1 MGIQD
6 ITTQIITAGA
16 GVVALAIL
24 FWIFLKMFNGIIE
37 NNTKAMHE
45 MSRSNDNVAQSLAIL
60 KSSIENSYDLQTRT
74 ATMLDKHDTRAE
86 RIENEL
92 IKVSERTKK

>member
-1 MGIQD
+1 MDIIKLSNT
-6 ITTQIITAGA
+6 ITTIGA
-16 GVVALAIL
+16 GTVAIGIL

-45 MSRSNDNVAQSLAIL
+45 MSRSNDNVAQSLEML
-60 KSSIENSYDLQTRT
+60 KSSIENSYELQNRT
-74 ATMLDKHDTRAE
+74 ITMLDRHDVRAE

>member
-1 MGIQD
+1 MGIKE
-6 ITTQIITAGA
+6 IANSIITVGA
-16 GVVALAIL
+16 GVIALAIL
-24 FWIFLKMFNGIIE
+24 FWIFIKLFNGIIE

-45 MSRSNDNVAQSLAIL
+45 MARSNDNVAQSLTIL
-60 KSSIENSYDLQTRT
+60 KSSIENSHELQTRI
-74 ATMLDKHDTRAE
+74 AQLLERHDVRAE

>member
-6 ITTQIITAGA
+6 LTTQIITAGA
-16 GVVALAIL
+16 GIVALAIL
-24 FWIFLKMFNGIIE
+24 FWIVLRLFNGTME

-45 MSRSNDNVAQSLAIL
+45 MARSNDNVAQSLEIL
-60 KSSIENSYDLQTRT
+60 KSSIESSYELQSRT
-74 ATMLDKHDTRAE
+74 ITMLDRHDTRAE

>member
-1 MGIQD
+1 MGIKE
-6 ITTQIITAGA
+6 IANSIITVGA
-16 GVVALAIL
+16 GVIALAIL
-24 FWIFLKMFNGIIE
+24 FWIFIKLFNGIIE

-45 MSRSNDNVAQSLAIL
+45 MARSNDNVAQSLTIL
-60 KSSIENSYDLQTRT
+60 KSSIENSHELQSRT
-74 ATMLDKHDTRAE
+74 AQLLERHDVRAE